1 MSLIT
6 LTFLTGLDSAVNCC
20 GRSNPVQSNPIQLLV
35 IASLSPLSP
44 MRPSSYHG
52 VVLLAMRSGWRMRWL
67 AEIRSRA
74 AEARSSLKSRGLMC
88 CAACSMLT
96 RENTRIRLTGFTI
109 LRPWPGNQLGEGATS
124 DIREGRFL
132 KVLITNSTS
141 QEEGWMSGGEM
152 FSKVEGGVTDQS
164 GPRADLGADFLQSRL
179 PRSQVSRC
187 LQLLWFWAGAG
198 AGAGLMQRK
207 LPGLARGLRIGAFA
221 CAGRAS

>member
-109 LRPWPGNQLGEGATS
+109 LRPWPGSQLGEGATS

-164 GPRADLGADFLQSRL
+164 GPRADLGGADFLQSRL
-179 PRSQVSRC
+179 PGRSRVASSCFGFWWCWCWCWSDAKEIARFSERFEDRGFC
-187 LQLLWFWAGAG
+187 LCW
-198 AGAGLMQRK
+198 
-207 LPGLARGLRIGAFA
+207 P
-221 CAGRAS
+221 C